1 MMDMIFCFNERIKI
15 AKQPNLSSI
24 LNPRVALKFNWISL
38 INCTSALPQAEEILV
53 WYFWPSGDLLREF
66 YFRLLRSVP
75 PLQRK
80 KRVGHFW
87 RVELASFWKWIMIM
101 YACHQVFFI
110 INSMLCVAQRRELQ
124 FSVQSNRYCAVIMGN
139 LSHGKV

>member
-1 MMDMIFCFNERIKI
+1 M
-15 AKQPNLSSI
+15 QSNLIYLQFWTLGLPWNSTEYLWSIVPRPYLRQRKFWSDTFDPQVTYCVNSI
-24 LNPRVALKFNWISL
+24 LGFSQIS
-38 INCTSALPQAEEILV
+38 TTFA
-53 WYFWPSGDLLREF
+53 
-66 YFRLLRSVP
+66 
-75 PLQRK
+75 K
-80 KRVGHFW
+80 KKSVGHFW

-110 INSMLCVAQRRELQ
+110 INSRLCVAQRRELQ